1 MSTDTYGGPE
11 LAPSAMAEDQ
21 ASTARTIGLTGL
33 MAVVLGTLIL
43 ILNAAGARLPLE
55 IGNNVGFAGIAVGM
69 AMMFFHAT
77 RDTDQLVR
85 RLYGYVGGLGLPL
98 SGIILS
104 LLPVLITALRSPP
117 EEGAPREIHSLF
129 FPFGWACF
137 LAGLF
142 FLIPFCR
149 NETDEKARRQGVIG
163 MAAIGAGLALT
174 GFIGGIASAKFALTY
189 GSVLSLLGLAYL
201 VALVGQLGG
210 AERAGY
216 RPALAIGAVGLIVF
230 LIALARSIF
239 FGGYHYFVP
248 TGLVLMALGL
258 AYAITAVFLVSDAT
272 VVVLTRRELL
282 AYFCSPIAYI
292 LLFISALVAWVNY
305 NEFADSVASTRG
317 VMFEPIVLPFFLGT
331 LFGAFMLVF
340 QVPAL
345 TMRLFAEE
353 KRTGTYE
360 VLMCAPV
367 SETPVVIS
375 KLLASLTF
383 FMLIWAVWLVF
394 LLDLRVQSG
403 KEFDYRPI
411 ITFYLVLLVNG
422 AAFISMGIFFSSLTR
437 NQIVA
442 AALTFVGMLAWLVP
456 FYVLRTIPEETTKFV
471 VLRPLSFVH
480 LWIDAL
486 QGRLHVRDLFVQAS
500 IAVFWSFLTVKVLE
514 ARRWS

>member
-1 MSTDTYGGPE
+1 MSSDAYTAGPE
-11 LAPSAMAEDQ
+11 TAPSALTEDQ

-43 ILNAAGARLPLE
+43 ILNAAKARLPVE
-55 IGNNVGFAGIAVGM
+55 VGNNVGFAGIAVGL

-77 RDTDQLVR
+77 RDTDQLIR

-98 SGIILS
+98 SGLILS
-104 LLPVLITALRSPP
+104 VLPLIITAARPAPDDGSPKP
-117 EEGAPREIHSLF
+117 IVSLF
-129 FPFGWACF
+129 FPFGWAGF

-142 FLIPFCR
+142 FLLPFCR
-149 NETDEKARRQGVIG
+149 NETEESHRRYGVLG
-163 MAAIGAGLALT
+163 MGGLGVGLALT
-174 GFIGGIASAKFALTY
+174 GLVGGLIHPGFALTY
-189 GSVLSLLGLAYL
+189 GSVLALLGLAYL
-201 VALVGQLGG
+201 TAYIHQLGG
-210 AERAGY
+210 ADQAGHK
-216 RPALAIGAVGLIVF
+216 PALALGAVGLLVIVGAV
-230 LIALARSIF
+230 IRSVA
-239 FGGYHYFVP
+239 GGYAYFVP
-248 TGLVLMALGL
+248 TGLILMALGL
-258 AYAITAVFLVSDAT
+258 AYAVTSLFLVSDAR
-272 VVVLTRRELL
+272 VIVLTRRELL
-282 AYFCSPIAYI
+282 GYFCSPIAYI

-305 NEFADSVASTRG
+305 NEFADSVAGTRG

-345 TMRLFAEE
+345 TMRSFAEE

-367 SETPVVIS
+367 SEAPVVVS
-375 KLLASLTF
+375 KVLAALAF

-422 AAFISMGIFFSSLTR
+422 AAFIAMGVFFSSLTR

-456 FYVLRTIPEETTKFV
+456 FYVLRTIPEETAKHV

-480 LWIDAL
+480 LWLDAL
-486 QGRLHVRDLFVQAS
+486 QGRLHVRDLFVQGS
-500 IAVFWSFLTVKVLE
+500 IAVFFCFLTVKVLE